1 MRALF
6 VIMTAL
12 AVSALVSCDD
22 GLTPP
27 VLEPGIDGS
36 ITVAPTS
43 NWPPADS
50 VEGLWLFASLQYPL
64 DSTKVITG
72 VLIEPRTIFLY
83 PSLAESLPYGVD
95 SVRFR
100 FPLAPGTYR
109 YVGVIQQIRPEL
121 VVSNFRVVAMLE
133 DPANPGQP
141 LPVSVAPG
149 RTVEGLRITIDF
161 GSPPPQPF
169 AVRP

>member
-1 MRALF
+1 MRHVFAFMAILAL
-6 VIMTAL
+6 
-12 AVSALVSCDD
+12 SALTSCDD

-27 VLEPGIDGS
+27 VLEPGMAGS
-36 ITVAPTS
+36 ISVAPS
-43 NWPPADS
+43 ANWPDADS
-50 VEGLWLFASLQYPL
+50 VAGLWLIASLQYPL

-83 PSLAESLPYGVD
+83 PSIGESLPYGMD
-95 SVRFR
+95 SVDFR

-121 VVSNFRVVAMLE
+121 LVSNFRVVAMLE
-133 DPANPGQP
+133 DPDHPGQP
-141 LPVSVAPG
+141 LPITVGP
-149 RTVEGLRITIDF
+149 RQMVEGLRITIDF

-169 AVRP
+169 AVHP

>member
-1 MRALF
+1 MRPLF
-6 VIMTAL
+6 VFITIFALTAFT
-12 AVSALVSCDD
+12 SCND

-27 VLEPGIDGS
+27 VLEPGIAGS
-36 ITVAPTS
+36 ITVAPS
-43 NWPPADS
+43 SSWPDADS
-50 VEGLWLFASLQYPL
+50 VEGLWLFASLEYPL

-83 PSLAESLPYGVD
+83 PSLGESLPYGLD
-95 SVRFR
+95 SVGFR
-100 FPLAPGTYR
+100 FPLAAGTYR
-109 YVGVIQQIRPEL
+109 YVGVIQQMRPEL

-141 LPVSVAPG
+141 LPVTVGP
-149 RTVEGLRITIDF
+149 RDMVEGFRITIDF